1 MKAMEELQKLLKE
14 KIGMEIGTE
23 TIYFGRVPYV
33 EVLGN
38 KNKIYDFLSKMTEV
52 KKSCI
57 TLPKEIY
64 FLEDNGKTW
73 MKVDDLGDMV
83 WKVRQF

>member
-1 MKAMEELQKLLKE
+1 
-14 KIGMEIGTE
+14 MEIGTE
-23 TIYFGRVPYV
+23 TVYFGRTFYV

-64 FLEDNGKTW
+64 FWKT
-73 MKVDDLGDMV
+73 MGRLG
-83 WKVRQF
+83 